1 MPKEPSRTISK
12 LIFLGITSLALLLTG
27 CARQEIFY
35 WGNYENTLFE
45 RYVENDNSQ
54 TETRLQVLIQEA
66 QNANRRVPPGVYAD
80 YGVILCKQGK
90 ESKAISFFEQ
100 EKKLYPESSILMNK
114 LINSVNFQK
123 KGSDVSKSSD
133 AVKRGGNNE

>member
-1 MPKEPSRTISK
+1 MPKEPSRTVSK

-27 CARQEIFY
+27 CAKQEIFY

-45 RYVENDNSQ
+45 RYIENDNSQ
-54 TETRLQVLIQEA
+54 TEIHLQALIQDA

-80 YGVILCKQGK
+80 YGVILYKQGK
-90 ESKAISFFEQ
+90 EGKAISFFDQ

-114 LINSVNFQK
+114 LIDSVNFQK
-123 KGSDVSKSSD
+123 KGSVVSKSSD